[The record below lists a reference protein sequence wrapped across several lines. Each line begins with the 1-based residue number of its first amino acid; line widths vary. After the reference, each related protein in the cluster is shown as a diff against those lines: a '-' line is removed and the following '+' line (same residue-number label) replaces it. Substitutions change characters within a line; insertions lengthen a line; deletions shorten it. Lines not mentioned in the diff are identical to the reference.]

1 MQEALRGGMS
11 GSSDTLAY
19 KVSPIPSRA
28 VYLAQDLGTSGLK
41 IAYENVFPRRA
52 IYT

>member
-19 KVSPIPSRA
+19 KVGPIPSRA
-28 VYLAQDLGTSGLK
+28 VYLAQDLGTPGLK
-41 IAYENVFPRRA
+41 IAYKNVNSR
-52 IYT
+52 